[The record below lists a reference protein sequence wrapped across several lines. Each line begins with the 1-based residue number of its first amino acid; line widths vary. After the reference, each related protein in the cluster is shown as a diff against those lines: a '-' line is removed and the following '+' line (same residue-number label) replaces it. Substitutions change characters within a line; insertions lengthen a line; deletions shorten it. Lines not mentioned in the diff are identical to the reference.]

1 MTTFKVVNKPVL
13 FADASPGYYQGVHRL
28 SPVHAHGHRTPSPM
42 DYHPNS
48 VSPNY
53 QFAAPGAY
61 QPAHTSPLGAC
72 QVSPHHL
79 HQSYDYKPLA
89 APHHLYLPPA
99 SIVDPSLQNGN
110 CNPRYLDISGNT
122 LGHAISAEPMLNL
135 NINSKELELTDPV
148 QAFNLSAE
156 LANLSCEAKKA
167 TQSQENMSQS
177 LTNIVD
183 DAYDQAMGNGHTNF

>member
-1 MTTFKVVNKPVL
+1 
-13 FADASPGYYQGVHRL
+13 
-28 SPVHAHGHRTPSPM
+28 M

-61 QPAHTSPLGAC
+61 QSAHTSPLGAC

-99 SIVDPSLQNGN
+99 NIVDPSLPNGS

-148 QAFNLSAE
+148 QVFNLSAE